1 MTTPT
6 AQQEKESMPDMD
18 EIEASELE
26 SMSVELRNIQER
38 RRAMQ
43 KPSQPFLSRHEWRRL
58 YCGRAGTK
66 ALRGEFP

>member
-1 MTTPT
+1 MTTLTPP
-6 AQQEKESMPDMD
+6 QEQASIPDMD

-43 KPSQPFLSRHEWRRL
+43 KPSQPFISRHEWRRL
-58 YCGRAGTK
+58 YWSRVGTK

>member
-1 MTTPT
+1 MTTLIPP
-6 AQQEKESMPDMD
+6 QEQESMPDMD

-26 SMSVELRNIQER
+26 SMSGELRNIQDR

-43 KPSQPFLSRHEWRRL
+43 KPSQPFISIHEWRRL
-58 YCGRAGTK
+58 YWSRAGTK